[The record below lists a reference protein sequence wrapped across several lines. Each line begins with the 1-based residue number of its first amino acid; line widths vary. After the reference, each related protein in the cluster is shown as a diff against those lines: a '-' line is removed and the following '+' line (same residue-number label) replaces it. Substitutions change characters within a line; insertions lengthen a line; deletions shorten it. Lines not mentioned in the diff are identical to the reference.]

1 MGPAYS
7 DVKMAYDKVE
17 SWVKPQSAAFNF
29 NFFAMRPKRVAEPKG
44 TVLIIAPFNFPIFLL
59 LSPLVSPPFSSASG
73 GVSGGGGGNVV
84 KRRQELTG

>member
-1 MGPAYS
+1 MSPAYS

-59 LSPLVSPPFSSASG
+59 LSPLVSIPLSAG
-73 GVSGGGGGNVV
+73 CGGGGGGENAVE
-84 KRRQELTG
+84 RS